1 MLPPSPPAA
10 RRKVVSST
18 WNAGRGAG
26 DTPGRFG
33 QTLRMSAP
41 AVELKLSYE
50 DYLALERSSGLR
62 HEWLDGRVYAMAG
75 GTLAH
80 GALAVAVLA
89 ELRALALP
97 CGCVAYSSDAKVR
110 IEETGLSTYPD
121 GAVVCGRVEV
131 SPRDRH
137 AMTNPTVIVEVLSDS
152 TEAYDRGEKWAH
164 YRRLASLRDYV
175 LVSQHTARIEL
186 YSREGDHW
194 TLREA
199 GPGESLA
206 LTGLTG
212 VLSVD
217 RVYAGITLDP
227 PPPTPT

>member
-1 MLPPSPPAA
+1 
-10 RRKVVSST
+10 
-18 WNAGRGAG
+18 
-26 DTPGRFG
+26 
-33 QTLRMSAP
+33 MSAP
-41 AVELKLSYE
+41 ATELKLSYD
-50 DYLALERSSGLR
+50 DYLALERTSGLR
-62 HEWLDGRVYAMAG
+62 FEWLDGRVTPRVG
-75 GTLAH
+75 DTLVH
-80 GALAVAVLA
+80 GALAAAVLC
-89 ELRALALP
+89 EVGNLARP
-97 CGCVAYSSDAKVR
+97 CGCVAFSSDAKVR

-137 AMTNPTVIVEVLSDS
+137 AMTNPTLIVEVLSDS

-194 TLREA
+194 VLREA
-199 GPGESLA
+199 GPGKSLA

-212 VLSVD
+212 ALALD

-227 PPPTPT
+227 PPSMPV

>member
-1 MLPPSPPAA
+1 MVAA
-10 RRKVVSST
+10 
-18 WNAGRGAG
+18 
-26 DTPGRFG
+26 P
-33 QTLRMSAP
+33 QTRLA
-41 AVELKLSYE
+41 YD

-62 HEWLDGRVYAMAG
+62 YEWLDGRVYAMAG

-80 GALAVAVLA
+80 GALAAALLR
-89 ELRALALP
+89 ELGNLTLS

-110 IEETGLSTYPD
+110 IEQTGLSTYPD
-121 GAVVCGRVEV
+121 GSVVCGRVEV

-137 AMTNPTVIVEVLSDS
+137 AMTNPTILVEVLSES
-152 TEAYDRGEKWAH
+152 TEGYDRGEKWAH

-194 TLREA
+194 VLREA
-199 GPGESLA
+199 GAGESLA
-206 LTGLTG
+206 LTGLDGT
-212 VLSVD
+212 LSVD

-227 PPPTPT
+227 VPPAPT

>member
-1 MLPPSPPAA
+1 
-10 RRKVVSST
+10 
-18 WNAGRGAG
+18 
-26 DTPGRFG
+26 
-33 QTLRMSAP
+33 MSAP

>member
-1 MLPPSPPAA
+1 
-10 RRKVVSST
+10 
-18 WNAGRGAG
+18 
-26 DTPGRFG
+26 
-33 QTLRMSAP
+33 MSAP
-41 AVELKLSYE
+41 AVELKLSYV
-50 DYLALERSSGLR
+50 DYLALERTSGLR
-62 HEWLDGRVYAMAG
+62 FEWLDGRVTPRVG
-75 GTLAH
+75 DTLVH
-80 GALAVAVLA
+80 GALAAAALCEVGNLA
-89 ELRALALP
+89 RP
-97 CGCVAYSSDAKVR
+97 CGCVAFSSDAKVR

-186 YSREGDHW
+186 YSRQGDHW

-217 RVYAGITLDP
+217 RVYAGISLDL